1 MSCRAE
7 HWEPRKGLLGEV
19 VYFSVNANSSWDPSA
34 ALVLNNWKFEF
45 GERANPKLPDFG
57 KVFLGAD
64 HYCIIDICKDVDFE
78 RGEIWDS
85 AEFGAEVI
93 YGVF

>member
-1 MSCRAE
+1 MLCE
-7 HWEPRKGLLGEV
+7 IV
-19 VYFSVNANSSWDPSA
+19 DIFVNANSSRDPSA
-34 ALVLNNWKFEF
+34 ALVLDNWKFEF

-57 KVFLGAD
+57 KVLLGAD